1 MTSCKLYAIIKV
13 QKQKGLII
21 MTAPIRKK
29 KFDNVITLSVLDG
42 KLSKKPEIKYNKD
55 GSIDKRHPNRVS
67 GVSSTVYPFNLE
79 EIKMIINVF
88 DKRIKESTSDNQRQ
102 IASRNKML
110 FLIGINV
117 GLRASDLM
125 QLRWSYFYKDDMT
138 FKDFYVLQPKK
149 TKKTGKFVKIFF
161 NQTVRKA
168 VENYTNDYPIE
179 DLNNYLFKSRKG
191 DNPITERGLWKIIV
205 DVAADADI
213 DKNVGSHS
221 LRKTWARNIYDNA
234 VDKSGALVMLQECLR
249 HSDSLTTLRYISI
262 MDEEKKDM
270 YESIELGLDYI

>member
-1 MTSCKLYAIIKV
+1 MIIMAEPV
-13 QKQKGLII
+13 RKQK
-21 MTAPIRKK
+21 T
-29 KFDNVITLSVLDG
+29 DNVIAISIING
-42 KLSKKPEIKYNKD
+42 KLTKKQDVRYNKD
-55 GSIDKRHPNRVS
+55 GSVDKRHSNKVS
-67 GVSSTVYPFNLE
+67 GVSSTVYPFNLN
-79 EIKMIINVF
+79 EIKLIIDVLNNRIKNSTNENQ
-88 DKRIKESTSDNQRQ
+88 KRIAQ
-102 IASRNKML
+102 RNKML

-125 QLRWSYFYKDDMT
+125 QLRWSYFYKNNMM
-138 FKDFYVLQPKK
+138 FKDFYTLQPKK

-161 NQTVRKA
+161 NQTVKKA
-168 VENYTNDYPIE
+168 VESYVSDYPIE
-179 DLNNYLFKSRKG
+179 NLDDYLFKSRKG

-205 DVAADADI
+205 DVAAEANI

-234 VDKSGALVMLQECLR
+234 EDKSGALVMLQECLR

>member
-1 MTSCKLYAIIKV
+1 MAV
-13 QKQKGLII
+13 
-21 MTAPIRKK
+21 PIRKQK
-29 KFDNVITLSVLDG
+29 TDNVITLSIVGG
-42 KLSKKPEIKYNKD
+42 KLVKKPEIKYNKD
-55 GSIDKRHPNRVS
+55 GTIDKRHSNRVS
-67 GVSSTVYPFNLE
+67 GVSSTVYPFNLD
-79 EIKMIINVF
+79 EIRTIIDVLN
-88 DKRIKESTSDNQRQ
+88 KRIEDATNDNQRQ
-102 IASRNKML
+102 IANRNKML
-110 FLIGINV
+110 FLIGVNV

-138 FKDFYVLQPKK
+138 FKEFYMLQPKK

-161 NQTVRKA
+161 NQTVKKA
-168 VENYTNDYPIE
+168 VENYVNDYPIK
-179 DLNNYLFKSRKG
+179 DLDNYLFKSRKG

-205 DVAADADI
+205 DVAAEAGI

-234 VDKSGALVMLQECLR
+234 EDKSEALVMLQECLR

-262 MDEEKKDM
+262 MDDEKKDM

>member
-1 MTSCKLYAIIKV
+1 MVI
-13 QKQKGLII
+13 
-21 MTAPIRKK
+21 PIRRQET
-29 KFDNVITLSVLDG
+29 DNVITLSLVNG
-42 KLSKKPEIKYNKD
+42 KLSKKPEVKYNKD
-55 GSIDKRHPNRVS
+55 GTIDKRHSNRVS

-79 EIKMIINVF
+79 EIKTIINVL
-88 DKRIKESTSDNQRQ
+88 DNRIKESVNDNQKQ

-125 QLRWSYFYKDDMT
+125 QLRWSYFFKDDMT

-149 TKKTGKFVKIFF
+149 TRKAGKFVKIFF
-161 NQTVRKA
+161 NQTVKKA
-168 VENYTNDYPIE
+168 ITNYVSEYNIE
-179 DLNNYLFKSRKG
+179 DLDDYMFKSRKG
-191 DNPITERGLWKIIV
+191 NNPITEKGLWKIIV
-205 DVAADADI
+205 DVSADAGI
-213 DKNVGSHS
+213 EKNVGSHS

-234 VDKSGALVMLQECLR
+234 SDKREALVMLQECLR

-270 YESIELGLDYI
+270 YESIELGLDLI